1 MLEYQYPINE
11 LWSKQE
17 IIDVV
22 HFFTVIEKF
31 YEKSADDNEVINS
44 YRRFKE
50 IVPSKSEEK
59 TYFKEF
65 ESATGYKVYPVV
77 KKASEA

>member
-1 MLEYQYPINE
+1 MDYHYPLNE

-22 HFFTVIEKF
+22 NFFTVIEKY
-31 YEKSADDNEVINS
+31 YEQSAEDHEIMKA
-44 YRRFKE
+44 YKRFKE

-65 ESATGYKVYPVV
+65 EIASGFKVYPVI
-77 KKASEA
+77 KKAKDE

>member
-1 MLEYQYPINE
+1 MEYQYPINE

-22 HFFTVIEKF
+22 HFFTVIENY
-31 YEKSADDNEVINS
+31 YEKSAEDKEIIKS
-44 YRRFKE
+44 YKRFKE

-65 ESATGYKVYPVV
+65 EAATGYKVYPVV
-77 KKASEA
+77 KKVMGV